1 MIAPR
6 TAIGDFVNH
15 DWFACVW
22 AVGKFV
28 VSAAGRSVRCRRPK
42 MKTPAK
48 SHDFSRDEPGLALLA
63 GWRN

>member
-28 VSAAGRSVRCRRPK
+28 VSGAGGSVRCRRSRNK
-42 MKTPAK
+42 NPAK
-48 SHDFSRDEPGLALLA
+48 VTILA
-63 GWRN
+63 GTS